1 MPLTTA
7 LYTGLTGMKTN
18 SQMLDV
24 VGNNISNVNT
34 TGYKRSRATFETQI
48 SQTLKNGSAPSAQL
62 GGTNPAQ
69 VGLGVRLASI
79 TRDFSGGGLQATGV
93 ATHMAVEGNGFF
105 VVDQGGSQRF
115 TRDGTF
121 SLDSNF
127 NLVTSAGAKVQG
139 FGVDDDFNVV
149 EGLLQ
154 DVNIPIGVLTIAEAT
169 ENVNLAGNL
178 NAGGDAATLGTI
190 LESAAMFS
198 DAAATTPA
206 TAATA
211 LASLFDAA
219 GTALFA
225 TGDEITL
232 TGLSRGGA
240 NLADKTFEVG
250 PADTLGSDAFG
261 TTLGEFATFVEDVL
275 GIDTTQAGTPGVSIN
290 AAGSL
295 VVEGNL
301 GNASAIDIDAGD
313 IVVNQATAPTIPLT
327 WAETQAADG
336 ESVRTTFVA
345 YDSLGNPLE
354 IDLTVVL
361 ESKDTSGTQWRFYT
375 HSEDDTDLNK
385 FLGTGLLNFDTDGQ
399 FVSSSGNSLTIDRLD
414 TGALNPQTINMNFTD
429 QFGAVTALT
438 DVRSQVSS
446 ISQDGTPIGT
456 LEDFSVSED
465 GLLIGVFSNS
475 LLRDLGRIPL
485 AMFSNNEGL
494 LETGG
499 NLYTNTSNSGTPQ
512 IVNPGS
518 GGSGRVVGRAVE
530 LSNVDLAEEFINLIS
545 AQTGFSA
552 NSRIISASDQ
562 LIQELLST
570 VR

>member
-1 MPLTTA
+1 MPLTTS
-7 LYTGLTGMKTN
+7 LFTGLTGMKTN

-34 TGYKRSRATFETQI
+34 TGFKRSRATFETQI
-48 SQTLKNGSAPSAQL
+48 SQTLKNGSSPSAEL

-79 TRDFSGGGLQATGV
+79 TRDFSGGGLQPTGV
-93 ATHMAVEGNGFF
+93 ATHMAVEGSGFF
-105 VVDQGGSQRF
+105 VVSEGGSQRF

-121 SLDSNF
+121 SLDRDF
-127 NLVTSAGAKVQG
+127 NLVTSSGAKVQG
-139 FGVDDDFNVV
+139 FGVDDEYEVV

-178 NAGGDAATLGTI
+178 NAGGVAATLGSI
-190 LESAAMFS
+190 LESAAMYS
-198 DAAATTPA
+198 DAGAT

-211 LASLFDAA
+211 ADTLTTLFDAA

-225 TGDEITL
+225 TGDVITL

-240 NLADKTFEVG
+240 NIADKTFEVG
-250 PADTLGSDAFG
+250 GANTTDSDGFG
-261 TTLGEFATFVEDVL
+261 TTLADLAGFLEDVL

-290 AAGSL
+290 ATGQL
-295 VVEGNL
+295 VVEANL
-301 GNASAIDIDAGD
+301 GTANAIDIDAGD
-313 IVVNQATAPTIPLT
+313 IVVNQATTPTVPLS
-327 WAETQAADG
+327 WSQTQEATG

-361 ESKDTSGTQWRFYT
+361 ENKDNTGTQWRFYT
-375 HSEDDTDLNK
+375 HSQDDTDLNK

-399 FVSSSGNSLTIDRLD
+399 FVSSSGNSLTIDRLA
-414 TGALNPQTINMNFTD
+414 TGALNPQSINLNFTD

-438 DVRSQVSS
+438 DVRSQVSA

-465 GLLIGVFSNS
+465 GRIVGVFSNS

-494 LETGG
+494 LEVGG

>member
-1 MPLTTA
+1 MPLTTS
-7 LYTGLTGMKTN
+7 LFTGLTGMKTN

-34 TGYKRSRATFETQI
+34 TGFKRSRATFETQI

-79 TRDFSGGGLQATGV
+79 TRDFSGGGLQPTGV

-139 FGVDDDFNVV
+139 FGVDDEFQVV

-178 NAGGDAATLGTI
+178 NAGGDVATLGTI

-198 DAAATTPA
+198 DAAATTAA

-211 LASLFDAA
+211 LTTVFNAA

-225 TGDEITL
+225 TGDVITL

-250 PADTLGSDAFG
+250 PADTTGSDAFG
-261 TTLGEFATFVEDVL
+261 TTLGDLATFLQDVL
-275 GIDTTQAGTPGVSIN
+275 GIDTTQPGTPGVTIN
-290 AAGSL
+290 ASGSL
-295 VVEGNL
+295 EVTGNI
-301 GNASAIDIDAGD
+301 GTANAIDIDPGD
-313 IVVNQATAPTIPLT
+313 IVVNQATTPTVPLT
-327 WAETQAADG
+327 WAETQEATG

-361 ESKDTSGTQWRFYT
+361 ENKDNSGTQWRFYT
-375 HSEDDTDLNK
+375 HSQDDTDLNK
-385 FLGTGLLNFDTDGQ
+385 FLGTGELNFDTDGQ
-399 FVSSSGNSLTIDRLD
+399 FVSSSGNSLTIDRLA
-414 TGALNPQTINMNFTD
+414 TGALNPQSINLNFTD

-465 GLLIGVFSNS
+465 GRIVGVFSNS

-562 LIQELLST
+562 LIQELLSV

>member
-1 MPLTTA
+1 MALTTS

-34 TGYKRSRATFETQI
+34 TGFKRSRATFETQI
-48 SQTLKNGSAPSAQL
+48 SQTLKNGSAPSAEL

-79 TRDFSGGGLQATGV
+79 TRDFSGGGLQPTGV

-105 VVDQGGSQRF
+105 VVSEGGSQRF

-121 SLDSNF
+121 SLDRDF
-127 NLVTSAGAKVQG
+127 NLVTSSGSKVQG
-139 FGVDDDFNVV
+139 FGVDDDYEVV

-154 DVNIPIGVLTIAEAT
+154 DINIPIGVLTIAEAT
-169 ENVNLAGNL
+169 ENVNMAGNL
-178 NAGGDAATLGTI
+178 NAGGDAATLGSI
-190 LESAAMFS
+190 LESAALFS
-198 DAAATTPA
+198 DAAATTAA

-211 LASLFDAA
+211 LTSIFNTS
-219 GTALFA
+219 GTALFT
-225 TGDEITL
+225 TGDVVTL

-240 NLADKTFEVG
+240 NIADKTFEIG
-250 PADTLGSDAFG
+250 TNLAGADSFGASLGDFV
-261 TTLGEFATFVEDVL
+261 TFLQDVL
-275 GIDTTQAGTPGVSIN
+275 GIDTTQTGTPGVSIN
-290 AAGSL
+290 ATGQL
-295 VVEGNL
+295 VVEANIGTAN
-301 GNASAIDIDAGD
+301 AIDIDVGD
-313 IVVNQATAPTIPLT
+313 IVVNQSTTPTVPLSWTQTQEAT
-327 WAETQAADG
+327 G
-336 ESVRTTFVA
+336 ESVRTTFIA

-354 IDLTVVL
+354 IDLTAVL
-361 ESKDTSGTQWRFYT
+361 EVKDNTGTQWRFYT

-399 FVSSSGNSLTIDRLD
+399 FVSSTSNALTIDRLA
-414 TGALNPQTINMNFTD
+414 TGALNPQSINLNFTD

-438 DVRSQVSS
+438 DVRSQISS

-465 GLLIGVFSNS
+465 GVLVGVFSNS
-475 LLRDLGRIPL
+475 LLRNLGRVPL

-494 LETGG
+494 LEVGG

-518 GGSGRVVGRAVE
+518 GGSGRIVGRAVE

-552 NSRIISASDQ
+552 NSRVISTSDQ
-562 LIQELLST
+562 LIQELLAT
-570 VR
+570 IR